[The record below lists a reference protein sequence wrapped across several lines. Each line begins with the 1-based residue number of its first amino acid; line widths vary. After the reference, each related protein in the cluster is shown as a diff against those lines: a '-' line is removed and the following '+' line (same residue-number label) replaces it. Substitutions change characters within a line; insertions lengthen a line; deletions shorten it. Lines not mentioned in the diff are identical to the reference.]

1 MPMRL
6 AAAPTNTPAM
16 NQNNAIGHTK
26 TPTGMRHIAE
36 IEQCNNVSPGTDE
49 VVSIRRQKHGEKQ
62 VFTRV
67 LGLGI
72 REVIFTRRR
81 RQHLT

>member
-1 MPMRL
+1 
-6 AAAPTNTPAM
+6 M

-26 TPTGMRHIAE
+26 TPTGMQHIAGFW
-36 IEQCNNVSPGTDE
+36 QRNNVSPGTDAL
-49 VVSIRRQKHGEKQ
+49 VSMTRQKYGEKQ

-67 LGLGI
+67 FGAGA
-72 REVIFTRRR
+72 RAVIFTRRP